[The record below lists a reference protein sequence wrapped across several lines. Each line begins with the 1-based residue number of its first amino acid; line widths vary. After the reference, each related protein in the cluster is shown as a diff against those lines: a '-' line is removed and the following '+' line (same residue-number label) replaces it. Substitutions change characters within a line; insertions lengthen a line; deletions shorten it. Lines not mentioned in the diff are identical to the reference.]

1 MDHTTQ
7 NSVVC
12 SFFKFYIQLKSYHF
26 MTRVYHKHENVDKFL
41 EKYSHLYDKIV
52 EVCMGHHGIINLGDF
67 TLEISNIS
75 DENVSIH
82 INNFKEIVIPNMRII
97 YNTNLDILNLID
109 EMEAELNKLQYQLS
123 LN

>member
-1 MDHTTQ
+1 MDHTVQ
-7 NSVVC
+7 NDIVRT
-12 SFFKFYIQLKSYHF
+12 FFKFYIQLKSYHF

-41 EKYSHLYDKIV
+41 EKYSELYDKIV
-52 EVCMGHHGIINLGDF
+52 EVCMGHHGILNLGDF
-67 TLEISNIS
+67 TLEITNIN
-75 DENVSIH
+75 DQNVSDH

-97 YNTNLDILNLID
+97 YNKNLDILNLLD

>member
-1 MDHTTQ
+1 MDHTVQ
-7 NSVVC
+7 NEIVR

-41 EKYSHLYDKIV
+41 EKYSELYDKIV
-52 EVCMGHHGIINLGDF
+52 EVCMGHHGILNLGDF
-67 TLEISNIS
+67 TLEITNIN
-75 DENVSIH
+75 DINVSDH
-82 INNFKEIVIPNMRII
+82 INNFKEIAIPNMRII
-97 YNTNLDILNLID
+97 YQKNLDILNLLD